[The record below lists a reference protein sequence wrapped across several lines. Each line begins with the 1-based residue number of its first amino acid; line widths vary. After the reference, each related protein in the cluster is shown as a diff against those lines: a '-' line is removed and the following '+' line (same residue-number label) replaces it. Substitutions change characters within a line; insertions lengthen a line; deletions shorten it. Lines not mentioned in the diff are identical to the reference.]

1 MFIREFIKRIV
12 YRKKKVK
19 KIFVPYTEKNV
30 NRAELVKKDFF
41 IVDGFS
47 KTLEGKTQNIEIK
60 NECDYILLNNKVM
73 KNK

>member
-1 MFIREFIKRIV
+1 MLENLSKESYIEQKIVKRIF
-12 YRKKKVK
+12 
-19 KIFVPYTEKNV
+19 IPHSEKNV
-30 NRAELVKKDFF
+30 NRAELIRKDFF

-47 KTLEGKTQNIEIK
+47 KTLEGKMQNLEIK